1 VSDLWIV
8 KDTIPGYGIRMKH
21 ANHQDQLARLKK
33 AQGQVAGIVRMVEN
47 ERYCVDI
54 LTQLRAARAALRRVE
69 QNVLNEHIKHCVGG
83 AAKNADRKDAD
94 EKIDELLKV
103 LAQFTT

>member
-1 VSDLWIV
+1 
-8 KDTIPGYGIRMKH
+8 MKH